1 MWISKSMGSV
11 KAVMRERLKSCKSQE
26 SKRAKAKNKKEKE
39 PSALANNFFVKM
51 VMNIANPD

>member
-1 MWISKSMGSV
+1 MGSV

-26 SKRAKAKNKKEKE
+26 SKRAKAKKKNEKE